1 MLPAGASVHFYL
13 QGGFVL
19 NWDEKVG
26 ARIKRLR
33 ENKSLSRDE
42 LSSRSGLDI
51 DFLEALEEQNI
62 YPSLG
67 PLLKIAR
74 GLGIRLGTLLDDQF
88 SQDPLIVRIED
99 RKQELS
105 MLKGKDKPVALKFH
119 SLGRGK
125 KDRHM
130 EPFYIEI
137 LPEPSEDKKLSSHEG
152 EEFIVVL
159 SGEVE
164 VFYGQE
170 TSILKAGDSI
180 YYNSVVPHY
189 VSCRGSRAE
198 IYAVLY
204 FPE

>member
-1 MLPAGASVHFYL
+1 MNA
-13 QGGFVL
+13 
-19 NWDEKVG
+19 DEKIG
-26 ARIKRLR
+26 ARIKRFR
-33 ENKSLSRDE
+33 ESRDLTRE
-42 LSSRSGLDI
+42 EVSTRSGLQVE
-51 DFLEALEEQNI
+51 FLKAIEEDNT

-74 GLGIRLGTLLDDQF
+74 VLGVRLGTFLDDQL
-88 SQDPLIVRIED
+88 SRDPLVVRLGE
-99 RKQELS
+99 RKEELS
-105 MLKGKDKPVALKFH
+105 MHKAKDKPVALKFH

-137 LPEPSEDKKLSSHEG
+137 LPEPAEDKKLSSHEG

-164 VFYGQE
+164 VFYGQDMHV
-170 TSILKAGDSI
+170 LKTGDSI

-189 VSCRGSRAE
+189 VSCRGPRAE

>member
-1 MLPAGASVHFYL
+1 M
-13 QGGFVL
+13 

-51 DFLEALEEQNI
+51 HFLEALEEQNI

-164 VFYGQE
+164 VCYGQE

>member
-1 MLPAGASVHFYL
+1 LI
-13 QGGFVL
+13 
-19 NWDEKVG
+19 NDEKVG

-33 ENKSLSRDE
+33 EDRGLSRDE
-42 LSSRSGLDI
+42 LATRSGLNA
-51 DFLEALEEQNI
+51 DFLQEIEEANI

-74 GLGIRLGTLLDDQF
+74 VLSVRLGTFLDDQF
-88 SQDPLIVRIED
+88 SQDPLIVRLEQ
-99 RKQELS
+99 RKEELS
-105 MLKGKDKPVALKFH
+105 MHKGKDKPVALRFH

-137 LPEPSEDKKLSSHEG
+137 LPEPPEDKKVSSHEG

-164 VFYGQE
+164 VFYGPDVHV
-170 TSILKAGDSI
+170 LKAGDSI
-180 YYNSVVPHY
+180 YYNSAIPHY
-189 VSCRGSRAE
+189 VSCRGTRAE